1 LSIKPIS
8 QLDLL
13 RKDVLG
19 SLSRWEF
26 WVYLGWNDIAKQ
38 YRRSFI
44 GPIWIT
50 LNTALFIVAF
60 GMVGAQLFKFPV
72 EEYLPYFCA
81 GQILFGFFS
90 ALMNEGCAV
99 YSNAAAFLKQ
109 TPYPKTAFV
118 FRVVWR
124 NLILLAHNF
133 VVILGVLLWSGHL
146 AGVDWPMFVLAMVIT
161 LLSGL
166 FAVAILGALAA
177 RFRDIPLIISS
188 IMQIAFF
195 VTPVMWR
202 PDQLTERAQIL
213 VVWNPLAAYLD
224 ILRQPLLGGTASGN
238 SWLMV
243 AAMLAAM
250 AIGFVL
256 LYRVVRRRIV
266 YWL

>member
-1 LSIKPIS
+1 MKESVS
-8 QLDLL
+8 QFDLL
-13 RKDVLG
+13 WQDILG
-19 SLSRWEF
+19 SLRKWEF
-26 WVYLGWNDIAKQ
+26 WFYLGWNDIAKQ

-44 GPIWIT
+44 GPVWIT
-50 LNTALFIVAF
+50 LNSAIFIVAF
-60 GMVGAQLFKFPV
+60 GLVGAQLFKHPL

-81 GQILFGFFS
+81 GQILFSFFTN
-90 ALMNEGCAV
+90 LLNEGCNV

-124 NLILLAHNF
+124 SLILLAHNF
-133 VVILGVLLWSGHL
+133 VVILIVLLWSGHFSEV
-146 AGVDWPMFVLAMVIT
+146 AWPMFILAMLIT
-161 LLSGL
+161 VLSGL

-202 PDQLTERAQIL
+202 PEQLTERAQIL

-224 ILRQPLLGGTASGN
+224 ILRQPLLGGTASGT

-243 AAMLAAM
+243 FGMLVTM
-250 AIGFVL
+250 AVGFVL
-256 LYRVVRRRIV
+256 LYRVARRRIV